1 MIHHPNRSLPQVRRL
16 ARRIFTCCLKRKVG
30 GLILLLGSML
40 AHLLSQPAHG
50 LESDRYS
57 PINIHANH
65 AELSETNG
73 MAIYTGKVELSQGS
87 LRILCDTLT
96 VYTQNGAVNKV
107 EANGQPAQYQQQ
119 LDNNEPHVQ
128 AESLSITYLPADEKV
143 ILKRNAKLMQSK
155 NVFEGDLIEYDLKQ
169 QRLSASQNPS
179 TATDTAIPSK
189 RVRMTLQPQTVP
201 SSDVRDPQIGKTP

>member
-1 MIHHPNRSLPQVRRL
+1 MIHQPNHCPAPAKPPSRRFAL
-16 ARRIFTCCLKRKVG
+16 RGQR
-30 GLILLLGSML
+30 LIVLFSLLLGHGSSQL
-40 AHLLSQPAHG
+40 AHS

-57 PINIHANH
+57 PINIQANH
-65 AELSETNG
+65 AELSESNG

-107 EANGQPAQYQQQ
+107 EANGQPAHYQQQ
-119 LDNNEPHVQ
+119 LENNEPNVQ
-128 AESLSITYLPADEKV
+128 AESLSIVYLPADEKV
-143 ILKRNAKLMQSK
+143 ILKRNAKLMQSS

-169 QRLSASQNPS
+169 QRLSASQTPNS
-179 TATDTAIPSK
+179 TADKSNPPK

-201 SSDVRDPQIGKTP
+201 STDVRTPDPSKQP